1 MLHDYLPNNE
11 LAGNNF
17 GYFSVGCQLEENN
30 KNNMD
35 ACYVGYEESSK
46 SMDTCARYP
55 PMDGPRIRPIAHE
68 VLI

>member
-17 GYFSVGCQLEENN
+17 GYFSVGCQLEEKN

-35 ACYVGYEESSK
+35 A
-46 SMDTCARYP
+46 
-55 PMDGPRIRPIAHE
+55 
-68 VLI
+68 